1 MNALYEVKKFGRN
14 LRWELKR
21 NVDNF
26 NRSQVKILR
35 KKNREIADKF
45 LEAVASRNDKTI
57 CAFVFIPD
65 LDMLHTG
72 LVAVSS
78 TFIDQYAVDGKLDKA
93 NSKIWEK
100 AEHIYGFKRS
110 TFKGEIYMFNVVELH
125 PNKVWTLP
133 RRVYSTIPEWEIKY

>member
-1 MNALYEVKKFGRN
+1 MNTLKKFGRN
-14 LRWELKR
+14 IRWEFKTVIDR
-21 NVDNF
+21 Y
-26 NRSQVKILR
+26 NRKQTKILR
-35 KKNREIADKF
+35 KKNHEIANKF
-45 LEAVASRNDKTI
+45 LEAVASRNDKTV

-65 LDMLHTG
+65 WDLLHTG

-78 TFIDQYAVDGKLDKA
+78 TFIDQYLVDGKLNKV

-110 TFKGEIYMFNVVELH
+110 TFKGEIYMFNVAELS

-133 RRVYSTIPEWEIKY
+133 RRVYSTIPELDIKY